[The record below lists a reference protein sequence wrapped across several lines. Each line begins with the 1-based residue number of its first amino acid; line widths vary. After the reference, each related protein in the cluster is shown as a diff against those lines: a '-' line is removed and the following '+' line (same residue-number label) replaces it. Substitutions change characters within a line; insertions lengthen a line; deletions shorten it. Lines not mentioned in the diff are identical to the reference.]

1 MWIQNVQHNH
11 GLANIKQECCLMDSY
26 SALGLE
32 MWRRIGWQ
40 TYLTTLV
47 SANPL
52 SLCVPMACEQD
63 RHAA

>member
-1 MWIQNVQHNH
+1 MLSNGFIFSFRSRKFVVFSPENKFKRFTVV
-11 GLANIKQECCLMDSY
+11 
-26 SALGLE
+26 
-32 MWRRIGWQ
+32 WRRIGWQ